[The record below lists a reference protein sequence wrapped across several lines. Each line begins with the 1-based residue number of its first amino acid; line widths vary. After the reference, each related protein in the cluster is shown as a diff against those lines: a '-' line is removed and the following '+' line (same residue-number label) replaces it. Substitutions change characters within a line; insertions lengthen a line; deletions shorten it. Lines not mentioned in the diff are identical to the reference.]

1 MYIISKYLGIYAI
14 LHVYLTKTYKSS
26 YLIAISNCYL
36 HKEKLIVAIHAITQI
51 ATPGLFVLQML
62 HFNRFAQLMLAH
74 LKTYF
79 KHLRTCNILENNVL
93 RLDKTNH

>member
-36 HKEKLIVAIHAITQI
+36 HQKKKKPNCRYDRL
-51 ATPGLFVLQML
+51 AT
-62 HFNRFAQLMLAH
+62 
-74 LKTYF
+74 
-79 KHLRTCNILENNVL
+79 
-93 RLDKTNH
+93 